1 MGFPLRKAYIFQAL
15 TVPKDRGRRAG
26 SNGSLLM
33 EAKVKMSLEFNISE
47 SGLEDAMAEFDEL
60 TIEELIRE
68 VLDRSI
74 ACDEIATK
82 VIEGPN
88 TLEEY
93 DQQAEGA

>member
-1 MGFPLRKAYIFQAL
+1 M
-15 TVPKDRGRRAG
+15 D
-26 SNGSLLM
+26 
-33 EAKVKMSLEFNISE
+33 AKVRMSLEFNISE

-60 TIEELIRE
+60 TIEDLIKE
-68 VLDRSI
+68 VVDRSI

-93 DQQAEGA
+93 DQQAQGA